1 MSILKLPSIE
11 NSFLSI
17 LGGVNLTYITSD
29 QMSLD
34 KESSINIYVFWP
46 NPDDEGISTLITSA
60 SCYGVQQYYNQLVI
74 SHIWPDVKQN

>member
-60 SCYGVQQYYNQLVI
+60 SYYGVQQYCNQLVI